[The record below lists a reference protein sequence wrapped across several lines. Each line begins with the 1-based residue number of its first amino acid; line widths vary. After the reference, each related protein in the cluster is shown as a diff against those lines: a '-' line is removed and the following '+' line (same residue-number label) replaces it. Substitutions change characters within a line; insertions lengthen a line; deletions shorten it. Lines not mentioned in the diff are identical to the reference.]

1 MSHSHTHRSSQ
12 LGQNQ
17 AHHSSPNYNG
27 NNQRSQQV
35 YQRNVRIIRGAP
47 YDQPIASISV
57 HTNRIN
63 ITNLSNRDSVDMVLR
78 PDVVDNSRG
87 RFLQN
92 SYHSGFEFD
101 SPLDHEEKEEDVILR
116 YLETRTYHALAP
128 KDGVNN
134 LTETEVVADKEQEI
148 CAICHVE
155 YEIEVTIGTLHCG
168 HEYHRDCIKQWLLR
182 KPDCPVCRTSFFPVT
197 TT

>member
-1 MSHSHTHRSSQ
+1 MSNSHTHRSSQ
-12 LGQNQ
+12 LAQNR

-27 NNQRSQQV
+27 NDQRPQQI
-35 YQRNVRIIRGAP
+35 YRRNVRIIRGTP
-47 YDQPIASISV
+47 YDQPIASTGV
-57 HTNRIN
+57 HTNGTN

-78 PDVVDNSRG
+78 PNVVDNLHG

-92 SYHSGFEFD
+92 SYHPSFKFD

-116 YLETRTYHALAP
+116 YLKTRTYHTLAP
-128 KDGVNN
+128 KDGVKN
-134 LTETEVVADKEQEI
+134 LTETGVVTHKEPEI

-155 YEIEVTIGTLHCG
+155 YEHEVTIGTLHCG

-182 KPDCPVCRTSFFPVT
+182 KHDCPMCRAPFLPFT